1 MNTDQHKLGIYHKFN
16 VTRTDGTD
24 APGGK
29 HHGDQYFVLNVTYD
43 RHAIPALR
51 AYADS
56 CATEYPALAADLRK
70 LARPADCFVDVPE
83 TTLPCGTV
91 VPSFRVGQYLSSQ
104 DSEGRVSVNASDA
117 PWVRINYRNSV
128 QACADSGLSLI
139 TELQWLAIA
148 WNLSQQDCNWTGGK
162 VGEGKLYQGIHRGN
176 VNSAK
181 QGTYES
187 SDPDERRWHQLSN
200 GQRIYDF
207 AGNAF
212 SWVFDDVQGD
222 DNGLTTTIKAASPS
236 LTTAP
241 YPSMEKGMGWLPN
254 GQSDWS
260 GYALVR
266 GGCWGSGDRAG
277 VFSLGDG
284 WPGDGDGGVGFRCT
298 TK

>member
-1 MNTDQHKLGIYHKFN
+1 MNTEQHKLRLYHKFN

-24 APGGK
+24 ALGGK
-29 HHGDQYFVLNVTYD
+29 HHGDQYFVLNSTSD

-91 VPSFRVGQYLSSQ
+91 VPAFRVGQYLSSQ
-104 DSEGRVSVNASDA
+104 DSEGRVSVNAIDA
-117 PWVRINYRNSV
+117 PWVRVNYRNAVKS
-128 QACADSGLSLI
+128 CADSGLSLI
-139 TELQWLAIA
+139 TEKQWMAIA
-148 WNLSQQDCNWTGGK
+148 HDIAGQDINWTGGK
-162 VGEGKLYQGIHRGN
+162 VGEGKLYQGIHKGN

-181 QGTYES
+181 PGTYES

-200 GQRIYDF
+200 GQRTYDF

-212 SWVFDDVQGD
+212 SWIFDDVQGD
-222 DNGLTTTIKAASPS
+222 DNGLTTTIKADSPS

-241 YPSMEKGMGWLPN
+241 YPSMEKGMGWRPN

-260 GYALVR
+260 GRALIR
-266 GGCWGSGDRAG
+266 GGCWVSGDRSG
-277 VFSLGDG
+277 VFYLLIDWPDRELGN
-284 WPGDGDGGVGFRCT
+284 VGFRCT